1 MFSLFSYED
10 RLKICAVDRPHYG
23 HCLYETAKL
32 ATRLNYPRVSAIE
45 FGCGGGEG
53 LLNAEMHIEQ
63 LEKIFPVKIDLYGF
77 DSGRRIAASEGLSR
91 FSSLFQNRK
100 L

>member
-32 ATRLNYPRVSAIE
+32 ATCLNYPRVSAIE
-45 FGCGGGEG
+45 FGCGGGRV
-53 LLNAEMHIEQ
+53 
-63 LEKIFPVKIDLYGF
+63 F
-77 DSGRRIAASEGLSR
+77 
-91 FSSLFQNRK
+91 
-100 L
+100 